1 MEFKGDEFIRNL
13 EIEKEKAQLK
23 KQTDALD
30 AEKNRTVIKTPQYF
44 QENSQDHF
52 NDDPVIVDIK
62 KESEQ
67 ELTNILLEES
77 SEKENKKKYI
87 ILTVSLTILFIVT
100 IIIIRLISED
110 TTDNQMF
117 TDVETIEQDNILGS
131 PNSNEKYQNLIDKK
145 AKQTIQKQLD
155 LDKIVQKEIPLP
167 KTNDKQNTQQPKEET
182 TTDIFGMEVIIKRA
196 PKKEVIEKV
205 DIKPVET
212 IKQPEIKKEI
222 KNEVKKEII
231 KIIPQVKTIS
241 GSYVQVGAFTKTP
254 SKTLLNK
261 IKRYGYTYIIHEMNI
276 KGTLYKKVL
285 IGPYK
290 NRTETLKAMSGIKKD
305 LNKPGAYIMRLK

>member
-52 NDDPVIVDIK
+52 NDDPVIVDIQ

-110 TTDNQMF
+110 TTENQMF

-167 KTNDKQNTQQPKEET
+167 KTNDKQDIQQPKEET

-196 PKKEVIEKV
+196 PKKEVTKKV
-205 DIKPVET
+205 DIKPVPKVET
-212 IKQPEIKKEI
+212 IKEPEIKKE
-222 KNEVKKEII
+222 VKKEIK

-254 SKTLLNK
+254 SKILLNK

-290 NRTETLKAMSGIKKD
+290 NRAQTLKAMSGIKKD